1 MGAQHGELHQIGRV
15 EQHIGVFLERIYP
28 LDLGPAHIRPVGD
41 RFPGREGT
49 LEVVPHDPSQQAVV
63 ACRDTVVAVQ
73 RDGGDGVY
81 EYPEFFL
88 LRHLVREAW
97 VQGVKSLDQQHRP
110 FAKPEVLAVELP
122 AACDEVIFRNLN
134 LLAVKEFDKV
144 FLEIFMIHGVEIVE
158 VVASVRQ
165 FWRVHPVDEV
175 VVRGERDRVQA
186 ARLQLDAEPLA
197 DRAFSAAAR
206 PGDQHELDRILRIVV
221 PPFNLLCDLYYL
233 LLLQC
238 LRNLDQVRGVA
249 FQDRLIDIPD
259 IRQPHYPVPFVS
271 LGEDLEGLRLL
282 DGRRQILRMVAVR
295 DTQQYSSVAE
305 PHTEG
310 LKVAGARNQLV
321 VVIVRHILKG
331 VAGDVDL
338 AARLQQLHLVVVAG
352 LFEYPDGFL
361 DLYLLAPERNVGLD
375 NLSHPRSDGIHV
387 GLRQS

>member
-1 MGAQHGELHQIGRV
+1 M
-15 EQHIGVFLERIYP
+15 
-28 LDLGPAHIRPVGD
+28 
-41 RFPGREGT
+41 
-49 LEVVPHDPSQQAVV
+49 
-63 ACRDTVVAVQ
+63 
-73 RDGGDGVY
+73 
-81 EYPEFFL
+81 
-88 LRHLVREAW
+88 
-97 VQGVKSLDQQHRP
+97 
-110 FAKPEVLAVELP
+110 
-122 AACDEVIFRNLN
+122 
-134 LLAVKEFDKV
+134 
-144 FLEIFMIHGVEIVE
+144 
-158 VVASVRQ
+158 
-165 FWRVHPVDEV
+165 
-175 VVRGERDRVQA
+175 QA

-238 LRNLDQVRGVA
+238 LRDLDQVRGVA
-249 FQDRLIDIPD
+249 FQDRLVDIPD
-259 IRQPHYPVPFVS
+259 IRQPHYPVPFVC

-282 DGRRQILRMVAVR
+282 DGRSQILRMVAVR